1 MSVVGSWKETL
12 KSDGAGRVF
21 TCSGQSRRS
30 AAAPSWTVCLVF
42 AFSVSHTGTNRPSVT
57 LKAQLSD
64 LLFYLFIYFFTTCW
78 SSCVVFFVFL
88 FFLLKKNGCRVVLKL
103 LQLFAAASC
112 FILSWAP
119 SCPPRML
126 ADPTCST
133 PVEKWVGLEVYK
145 VDPCRAIF

>member
-42 AFSVSHTGTNRPSVT
+42 AFSVSHTGANRPSVT

-64 LLFYLFIYFFTTCW
+64 LLFYFFN
-78 SSCVVFFVFL
+78 FFLPPVDPLVLCFL
-88 FFLLKKNGCRVVLKL
+88 FF
-103 LQLFAAASC
+103 C
-112 FILSWAP
+112 FF
-119 SCPPRML
+119 
-126 ADPTCST
+126 
-133 PVEKWVGLEVYK
+133 Y
-145 VDPCRAIF
+145 